1 MMRRSLALFT
11 IAALMLGMSACSQNG
26 GNNDETSAETTLA
39 DETSIT
45 APITSAPE
53 TTAANKVELTPVTT
67 EDIPTFSGGAKK
79 QDYNCGDGVYMRRIE
94 MVLSTEL
101 NSFIKGL
108 PDLGYTQTSERD
120 TNGNLFY
127 SFKKDG
133 TALLVSF
140 FKYDKNVNLTVL
152 PYDPYEA
159 YADIY
164 TPDGGESGN
173 IEPLITMVGL
183 ADQDKNGMSFI
194 IRTTTG
200 SFIVIDGGWSG
211 VGEGKNILS
220 ILKEQN
226 TGDGLPVVAAWILTH
241 PHSDHIGGMSDI
253 AAAYYD
259 EIDLRRVIFN
269 FTDDE
274 LLAQSDS
281 KAMLESGS
289 SALKV
294 IRNTLNNQK
303 KWGNTQVIKPHTGD
317 VLYIDGVQ
325 VEILQ
330 TQEDVF
336 PDTDALLYNNAA
348 SMAFKVTAGEH
359 SALFTGDL
367 SAKYMLSLANRYAG
381 TLKSDILQA
390 NHHGRTHGKTEVYS
404 LVSPTIV
411 LWPTTNASFEE
422 YRSKDY
428 NQYLLNNVSRHYISA
443 SGSVTLSLK
452 TLEEIK

>member
-1 MMRRSLALFT
+1 MKRRYFALFT
-11 IAALMLGMSACSQNG
+11 LAALMLGMSACSQDR
-26 GNNDETSAETTLA
+26 GNNDETSTDTTLSEEIS
-39 DETSIT
+39 DT
-45 APITSAPE
+45 APITSVPE
-53 TTAANKVELTPVTT
+53 TTTGNTIELTPVTT
-67 EDIPTFSGGAKK
+67 DDIPAFSGGTKK

-94 MVLSTEL
+94 MVLGSEL
-101 NSFIKGL
+101 SSFIKGL
-108 PDLGYTQTSERD
+108 PALGYTQTSERE

-140 FKYDKNVNLTVL
+140 FKYDKIVNLTVL
-152 PYDPYEA
+152 PYDPYDA

-164 TPDGGESGN
+164 SDGGASGTM
-173 IEPLITMVGL
+173 EPMITMVGL
-183 ADQDKNGMSFI
+183 ADQEKNGMSFI

-200 SFIVIDGGWSG
+200 SFILIDGGWSG

-226 TGDGLPVVAAWILTH
+226 TSDGLPVVAAWILTH

-281 KAMLESGS
+281 KSMLESGS
-289 SALKV
+289 SALNV

-303 KWGNTQVIKPHTGD
+303 KWGNAQVIKPHTGD
-317 VLYIDGVQ
+317 VLYIDGVK

-330 TQEDVF
+330 THEDVF

-348 SMAFKVTAGEH
+348 SMAFKVTTDEH
-359 SALFTGDL
+359 SVLFTGDL
-367 SAKYMLSLANRYAG
+367 SAKYMLSLANRYG
-381 TLKSDILQA
+381 STLKSDILQA

-404 LVSPTIV
+404 LVSPNVV
-411 LWPTTNASFEE
+411 LWPTTAASFEE
-422 YRSKDY
+422 YRDKDY

-443 SGSVTLSLK
+443 DGTVTLSLK
-452 TLEEIK
+452 TLEKIK